1 MATEQHSRAAPWNSL
16 VDSIE
21 HAGRVTVDGVKEF
34 GYAAALFFESI
45 YWLARGRRWRQ
56 PVRMSSVVSEAMQIG
71 IRALPIVTVLSLTI
85 GIMLAIQGIYTLSL
99 FGAESRVTLGIA
111 LSITRE
117 FAPMITGILVAGR
130 SGSALAARLGTM
142 NINQEID
149 ALQVMGINPVRFL
162 VAPSLVAMMVM
173 VPLLTF
179 WADFIGL
186 LGGGLYV
193 GVDLGMSLGAYF
205 DEVFNSITV
214 DDLGHGLGKSII
226 FAALI
231 TLVAVV
237 NGATVTGG
245 AEGVGRA
252 TTRSVVQAIAAILIT
267 DMLFV
272 FIVTR

>member
-1 MATEQHSRAAPWNSL
+1 MATEQQSRPAPWLSL
-16 VDSIE
+16 VDSLE
-21 HAGRVTVDGVKEF
+21 RVGRATAEGIKEI
-34 GYAAALFFESI
+34 GYAAALFFESL
-45 YWLARGRRWRQ
+45 YWLALGRRWRQ
-56 PVRMSSVVSEAMQIG
+56 TVRISSIVSEAMQIG
-71 IRALPIVTVLSLTI
+71 IRALPIVTVLALTI

-99 FGAESRVTLGIA
+99 FGAESRVTFGIA
-111 LSITRE
+111 LSVTRE
-117 FAPMITGILVAGR
+117 FAPLITGILVAGR

-179 WADFIGL
+179 WADVVGL
-186 LGGGLYV
+186 LGAGLYV
-193 GVDLGMSLGAYF
+193 GIDLGTSLGAYF
-205 DEVFNSITV
+205 DEVINSISV

-226 FAALI
+226 FAALT

-237 NGATVTGG
+237 NGANVTGG